1 MLDFN
6 TTEYDNLKISQLK
19 RMADYWQR
27 QYLLKNAERK
37 YYGKIYCPLKKRL
50 YHESRMHVAHFYDRS
65 RMCTR
70 YHPDN
75 VHLISEQSNVWDA
88 RVQVEGYKSRHHKEY
103 EEYLKEKIGEEKFE
117 NLLELSKQNCI
128 FVKEDYIELIE
139 KYRVDE

>member
-27 QYLLKNAERK
+27 QYLLKNAEKK

-50 YHESRMHVAHFYDRS
+50 YHESRMHVAHFIDRS

-75 VHLISEQSNVWDA
+75 VHLISEESNVWDA
-88 RVQVEGYKSRHHKEY
+88 KVVEEGYKSKHHKEF
-103 EEYLKEKIGEEKFE
+103 EYFLINKIGQKKFE
-117 NLLELSKQNCI
+117 DLLEMSKEICI
-128 FVKEDYIELIE
+128 FDKEDYIEIIE
-139 KYRVDE
+139 KFRENE